1 MTIGTPSSRPH
12 AMTRVTGLF
21 LYPVKSLRGY
31 AVPIASLD
39 ALGFVGD
46 RRFLVVDESGKFL
59 TQRTHPRMALINA
72 RLAGGILTLSAD
84 GVGSI
89 SVSETSDPSASLRS
103 VSIWKHEGLLAEDCG
118 PAVATWLSSFLGSQ
132 CLLVRIGPKFQRPM
146 LKPASRPGDLFTFAD
161 GAPILVVSEAS
172 VAMLNDRIVADGGE
186 PVPMNRFRPNL
197 VVDGCAAFAE
207 DTWSRLQLGDVILRS
222 AGQSERCM
230 ITTTDQLTAERGK
243 EPLRTLA
250 TFRRSPANPTE
261 VVFGVNLINESKN
274 GTIRIGDEAVFTV

>member
-1 MTIGTPSSRPH
+1 MI
-12 AMTRVTGLF
+12 RVTGLF
-21 LYPVKSLRGY
+21 VYPVKSLRGF
-31 AVPIASLD
+31 AVPVASLD

-46 RRFLVVDESGKFL
+46 RRFLVVDQAGKFL
-59 TQRTHPRMALINA
+59 TQRILPRMALIKTG
-72 RLAGGILTLSAD
+72 LAGGVLTLSAD

-89 SVSETSDPSASLRS
+89 SVAEASDPSASLRS
-103 VSIWKHEGLLAEDCG
+103 VSIWKHEGLLAESCG
-118 PAVATWLSSFLGSQ
+118 PAVATWLSAFLDSQ
-132 CLLVRIGPKFQRPM
+132 CSLVRIGPKFQRPM
-146 LKPASRPGDLFTFAD
+146 LKAASRPGDLFTFAD

-172 VAMLNDRIVADGGE
+172 VAMLNDRIVEDGGE

-207 DTWSRLQLGDVILRS
+207 DTWSRFRFGDVILRS

-230 ITTTDQLTAERGK
+230 ITTTDQLTGERGK

-261 VVFGVNLINESKN
+261 VVFGVNLINESKS
-274 GTIRIGDEAVFTV
+274 GTIRIGDEAAFTV

>member
-1 MTIGTPSSRPH
+1 MI
-12 AMTRVTGLF
+12 RVTGLF
-21 LYPVKSLRGY
+21 VYPVKSLRGY
-31 AVPIASLD
+31 AVTAAGLD
-39 ALGFVGD
+39 ALGLVGD

-59 TQRTHPRMALINA
+59 TQRAQPRMALINA

-84 GVGSI
+84 AVGSI
-89 SVSETSDPSASLRS
+89 SVSEGSDPSASLRS
-103 VSIWKHEGLLAEDCG
+103 VSIWKHQGLLAEDCG
-118 PAVATWLSSFLGSQ
+118 PAVASWLSSFLGLP
-132 CLLVRIGPKFQRPM
+132 CALVRIGPKFQRPM

-230 ITTTDQLTAERGK
+230 ITTTDQLTGERGK

-261 VVFGVNLINESKN
+261 VVFGVNLINESKS